1 MKISD
6 NITYAEAIHSQTAKR
21 KGIDNTPNPTQVEN
35 MKLLAEKVFEPL
47 RKWVGGPIK
56 VNSFFRSPELNTAIG
71 GVASSQ
77 HCKGQ
82 AIDIDDV
89 YGYKTNAEMYH
100 WVKENLNFDQMIWEF
115 GTDMNPNWVHIS
127 YVSEEDNRN
136 RCLKAYK
143 DDMGRT
149 KYKTNAEMYAWV
161 KENLNFDQMI
171 WEFGTDMN
179 PNWVHISYVSEED
192 NRNRCLK
199 AYKDEY
205 NKTKYKTI

>member
-1 MKISD
+1 MKISP

-35 MKLLAEKVFEPL
+35 MKVLAEKIFEPL
-47 RKWVGGPIK
+47 RSWVGGPIK
-56 VNSFFRSPELNTAIG
+56 VNSFFRSPELNEKIG
-71 GVASSQ
+71 GSKTSQ

-89 YGYKTNAEMYH
+89 YKYKTNAEMYH

-149 KYKTNAEMYAWV
+149 KYKT
-161 KENLNFDQMI
+161 I
-171 WEFGTDMN
+171 
-179 PNWVHISYVSEED
+179 
-192 NRNRCLK
+192 
-199 AYKDEY
+199 
-205 NKTKYKTI
+205 